1 MSYTLLVYAYAVGL
15 IFICVLP
22 EVQEQ
27 TVCVLPAVQEQIIV
41 LELSLLQVHIITD
54 LVMLP
59 SQVHTPAAVALVTQ
73 IQVLIDETKAVHPQ
87 LSLPPPIVN
96 ETG

>member
-1 MSYTLLVYAYAVGL
+1 M
-15 IFICVLP
+15 P
-22 EVQEQ
+22 EAQEQ

-41 LELSLLQVHIITD
+41 LELSLLQVHIIAD
-54 LVMLP
+54 LMTLP
-59 SQVHTPAAVALVTQ
+59 VQVHTPPAAALATQ
-73 IQVLIDETKAVHPQ
+73 IQVLIDETKAAHVQ

>member
-1 MSYTLLVYAYAVGL
+1 MVYAYVVGL

-54 LVMLP
+54 LATVP
-59 SQVHTPAAVALVTQ
+59 AQVHIPPAAALATQ
-73 IQVLIDETKAVHPQ
+73 IQVLIDKFKAVHVQ
-87 LSLPPPIVN
+87 LSPPPPIVN

>member
-1 MSYTLLVYAYAVGL
+1 MSYTLLVYAYVVGL

-41 LELSLLQVHIITD
+41 LELSLLQVHIIAD
-54 LVMLP
+54 LTTSPV
-59 SQVHTPAAVALVTQ
+59 QVHTSIANVLAVQ
-73 IQVLIDETKAVHPQ
+73 IHAPFDKAKAVHVQ

>member
-1 MSYTLLVYAYAVGL
+1 M
-15 IFICVLP
+15 P
-22 EVQEQ
+22 EAQEQ

-41 LELSLLQVHIITD
+41 LELSLLQVHIIAD
-54 LVMLP
+54 LMTLP
-59 SQVHTPAAVALVTQ
+59 VQVHIPPAVALATQ